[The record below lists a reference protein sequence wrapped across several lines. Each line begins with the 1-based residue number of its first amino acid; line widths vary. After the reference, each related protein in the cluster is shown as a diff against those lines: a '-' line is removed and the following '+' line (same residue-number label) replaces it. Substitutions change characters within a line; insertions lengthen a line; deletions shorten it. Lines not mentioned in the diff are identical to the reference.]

1 MKNKLLRFA
10 ALALS
15 LALASGTMT
24 ACDNKNNG
32 SSKTDNSVSSGTTST
47 SDEYLSA
54 DELESLEEQAYVIR
68 FGKLPMKPSRRL

>member
-32 SSKTDNSVSSGTTST
+32 SSKRIIR
-47 SDEYLSA
+47 SA
-54 DELESLEEQAYVIR
+54 QAQPQHPMSIYRRMSLKA
-68 FGKLPMKPSRRL
+68 